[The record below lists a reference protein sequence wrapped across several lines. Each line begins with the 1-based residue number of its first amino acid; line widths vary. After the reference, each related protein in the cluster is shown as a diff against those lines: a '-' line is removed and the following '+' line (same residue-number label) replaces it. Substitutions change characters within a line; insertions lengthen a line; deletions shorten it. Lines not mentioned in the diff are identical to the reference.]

1 MRNVN
6 PLSNEIIGAH
16 AWAIPESLI
25 PSARNGN
32 GAGPPPEE
40 VVSLLNAGG
49 AHAHVEITIL
59 FDDRDPTGPYQVV
72 VPALRTLR
80 LRFSDLADSESIP
93 RDTPYAAVIESD
105 EPIVVQRGLP
115 LSPVPQIQVVQ

>member
-16 AWAIPESLI
+16 TWAIPEGYI
-25 PSARNGN
+25 PSATNGN
-32 GAGPPPEE
+32 GLRPDPED
-40 VVSLLNAGG
+40 VVLLNAGG

-59 FDDRDPTGPYQVV
+59 FGDRDPAEPYQVV

-80 LRFSDLADSESIP
+80 LRFSDFVDPEPIP
-93 RDTPYAAVIESD
+93 RDTPYAAVIEAD
-105 EPIVVQRGLP
+105 EPIVVQRGLA
-115 LSPVPQIQVVQ
+115 LSAVPQIQAVQ